1 MNNIKPYFWG
11 PHYWRTIFSM
21 CASYPENPDSNFIR
35 TVKEHMLSL
44 QILLPCQ
51 SCRESYIEY
60 GAQVDTEL
68 ANNNNYSSKDNFIEF
83 VYKLRNKI
91 NEKLGIDYKIP
102 LEYFKF
108 KINSMICSIDN
119 NVDAYANNITDAAFF
134 HDSVKD
140 DIYIYLVKQK
150 VNIKYTKQLVKKLL
164 EFYNNPNF
172 DENNSLFKLWL
183 LRNTVC
189 EEFIKKIY
197 NNMACGD
204 YDINKSFKRDKIL
217 HVKLFSLGCSILPYY
232 NIKKLLSYN

>member
-51 SCRESYIEY
+51 SCRKSYIKY
-60 GAQVDTEL
+60 GMEIDTEL
-68 ANNNNYSSKDNFIEF
+68 NNDNNYSSKENFIEF
-83 VYKLRNKI
+83 IYKLRNKI
-91 NEKLGIDYKIP
+91 NKKLGIEYKIP

-108 KINSMICSIDN
+108 KINNMICTKDH
-119 NVDAYANNITDAAFF
+119 NVDSYAYNVMDAPFIQ
-134 HDSVKD
+134 DSVQD
-140 DIYIYLVKQK
+140 DIYDYIKQK
-150 VNIKYTKQLVKKLL
+150 HDNVYTKQIVKKLL
-164 EFYNNPNF
+164 QFYDAPTF

-189 EEFIKKIY
+189 EGIIKKIY
-197 NNMACGD
+197 NNMACSD
-204 YDINKSFKRDKIL
+204 YDINESFKRDNKL
-217 HVKLFSLGCSILPYY
+217 HLKLFLLGCSILPSF
-232 NIKKLLSYN
+232 NIKKILSR